1 MALGD
6 AFDLGLTHKMGD
18 RRTSESPLVAR
29 GDSDRSIRVLIVEDD
44 PRVRAA
50 LRSFL
55 SACPGFEVAGDAADA
70 AAALELARERA
81 PAVVLLDVLLPGA
94 REGLGLL
101 RVLAGEVRL
110 PVVAM
115 SIDGE
120 LSHSAVE
127 AGAFRFL
134 DKTSAPELL
143 PAALREAAV
152 AGGGLAGGGLAG
164 GGVAGG
170 GLAGEQ

>member
-6 AFDLGLTHKMGD
+6 AFDLGLTQKMGD
-18 RRTSESPLVAR
+18 RRPSESPLVAR
-29 GDSDRSIRVLIVEDD
+29 DDGDRPIRVLIVEDD

-70 AAALELARERA
+70 SAALEMARERV
-81 PAVVLLDVLLPGA
+81 PSVVLLDVLLPGA

-101 RVLAGEVRL
+101 RVLAREARI

-120 LSHSAVE
+120 LGHSAVE
-127 AGAFRFL
+127 AGACCFL
-134 DKTSAPELL
+134 DKASAPELL

-152 AGGGLAGGGLAG
+152 AR
-164 GGVAGG
+164 
-170 GLAGEQ
+170 EP